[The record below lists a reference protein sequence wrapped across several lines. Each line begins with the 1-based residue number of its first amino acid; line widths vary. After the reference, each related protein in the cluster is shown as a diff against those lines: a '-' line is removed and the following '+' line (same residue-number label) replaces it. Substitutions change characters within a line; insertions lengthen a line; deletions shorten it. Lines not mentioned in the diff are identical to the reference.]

1 MNSGGGWDS
10 IMGVSRQEAGDRYA
24 FYMTNAE
31 ATLLHCMAS
40 LRATVHGK
48 DGDVELREGQ
58 AWEHPIGLGIW

>member
-1 MNSGGGWDS
+1 
-10 IMGVSRQEAGDRYA
+10 MGVHHGNPEASRQEAGDRYA

-48 DGDVELREGQ
+48 DGDVELREG
-58 AWEHPIGLGIW
+58 